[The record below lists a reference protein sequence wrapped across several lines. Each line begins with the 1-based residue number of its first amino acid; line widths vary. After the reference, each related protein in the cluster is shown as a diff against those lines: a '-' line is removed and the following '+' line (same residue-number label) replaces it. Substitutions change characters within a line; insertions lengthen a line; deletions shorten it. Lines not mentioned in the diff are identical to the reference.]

1 MNTLLM
7 LTTVFITLAFS
18 YLNAVEVP
26 GSYIISPNNSYQLPS
41 GYRATI
47 TGSKLYLDC
56 VEYTERVSSG
66 NSSTSAV
73 VRTSS
78 PAKIQ
83 IGRFS
88 VSGMPSLYYL
98 QPDTGMII
106 DGPAGL
112 SISYTSP
119 AQFGTVN
126 GGYNGSENY
135 TLFFQRNFADP
146 NFSVTTP
153 YVAIKIEPTPNYSSS
168 SVTPINT
175 VVIPE
180 NSTGSVNVILES
192 STDLVNWATA
202 LPGSYDP
209 NTTKRFFRLRAVA
222 Q

>member
-1 MNTLLM
+1 M

-66 NSSTSAV
+66 SSSTSSV

-88 VSGMPSLYYL
+88 VVGMPSPHYL

-112 SISYTSP
+112 KISYTRP
-119 AQFGTVN
+119 EQFGTVN

-146 NFSVTTP
+146 DFSVTTP